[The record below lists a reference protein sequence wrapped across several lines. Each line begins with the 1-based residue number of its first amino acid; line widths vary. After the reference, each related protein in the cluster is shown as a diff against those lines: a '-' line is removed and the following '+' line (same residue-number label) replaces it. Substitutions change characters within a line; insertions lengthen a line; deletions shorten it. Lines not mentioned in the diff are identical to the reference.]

1 MLRCGRGCSSSSTYV
16 RFYGGEGCS
25 DDEVYDQWSKWT
37 ARCTVGLAAA
47 ESVVQ
52 EGAPPPIEVYLKYL
66 YYSLLP
72 EVLEGAQL
80 WRGHDLGQVH
90 RQEDRLQHR
99 RQGLGLMQ
107 LRWLRHGVPT
117 PQFFMAASLTH
128 RLGGS
133 APLLQPARCPGR
145 RHSQQAH
152 RPADRV
158 LGPEQWRGREGTL
171 REACDTGLYNTVVI
185 SFYGV
190 FGQHGHY
197 WQLDL
202 SGHPLDGV
210 GADIKHCQQSK
221 GGITVFLSIGGDSGS
236 SNNYSRPSAASAEA
250 VAAHLWNA
258 YLGGGASDVP
268 RPFGD
273 AVLDGIDFYIDHGD
287 DGSSTSTSGN
297 YYAELARRLDYFNS
311 MYYQCAT
318 NKYVRLTATP
328 RCAFPDQR
336 VEEALATGLFER
348 IHVRFYGSDGN
359 GDKDDN
365 GRKWTAAYPRSQM
378 YVGLAAA
385 ETLEGAPPP
394 VEVYLKY
401 MYYDLL
407 PKVQKAPNYGGV
419 MVWDRFADKNTG
431 YSTAVKGWASCSY
444 GGCIYEIQVLHTS
457 HPVFGL
463 CNLASHHDL
472 GLIERDLL
480 ITVEWTARIYAER
493 AEHLPCTRSSL
504 KWPGLPSMTA
514 IRTVDFLS
522 IRWKELKC

>member
-1 MLRCGRGCSSSSTYV
+1 
-16 RFYGGEGCS
+16 
-25 DDEVYDQWSKWT
+25 
-37 ARCTVGLAAA
+37 
-47 ESVVQ
+47 
-52 EGAPPPIEVYLKYL
+52 
-66 YYSLLP
+66 
-72 EVLEGAQL
+72 
-80 WRGHDLGQVH
+80 
-90 RQEDRLQHR
+90 
-99 RQGLGLMQ
+99 
-107 LRWLRHGVPT
+107 
-117 PQFFMAASLTH
+117 MAASLTH

-359 GDKDDN
+359 GDKDDKCSYKN
-365 GRKWTAAYPRSQM
+365 GGTYG
-378 YVGLAAA
+378 V
-385 ETLEGAPPP
+385 
-394 VEVYLKY
+394 VEQWE
-401 MYYDLL
+401 
-407 PKVQKAPNYGGV
+407 KVDGGVPQEPDKAPNYGGV

-444 GGCIYEIQVLHTS
+444 GGCI
-457 HPVFGL
+457 
-463 CNLASHHDL
+463 
-472 GLIERDLL
+472 
-480 ITVEWTARIYAER
+480 
-493 AEHLPCTRSSL
+493 
-504 KWPGLPSMTA
+504 
-514 IRTVDFLS
+514 
-522 IRWKELKC
+522 